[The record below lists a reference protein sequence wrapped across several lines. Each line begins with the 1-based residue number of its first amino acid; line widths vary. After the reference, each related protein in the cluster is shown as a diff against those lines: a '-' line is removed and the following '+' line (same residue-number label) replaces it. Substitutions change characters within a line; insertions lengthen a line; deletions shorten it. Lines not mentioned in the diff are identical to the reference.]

1 MYIILIK
8 GRWNDKM
15 SKHEYSLDL
24 RERVINHIKLGND
37 QLKTS
42 RIFNVSKSSVN
53 RWWIRYQ
60 KEGVFAPKP
69 RLGSK
74 GKIDPKKLR
83 LYVETNED
91 KTLAEMGAVFNA
103 SICSIYRRLKKLGF
117 SYKKKTSPM
126 WSQIKKSEMDTKR
139 L

>member
-1 MYIILIK
+1 MK
-8 GRWNDKM
+8 
-15 SKHEYSLDL
+15 KHQYSVDL

-37 QLKTS
+37 QLTTS
-42 RIFNVSKSSVN
+42 KVFKISKSSVS

-60 KEGVFAPKP
+60 TEGVITPKP

-74 GKIDPKKLR
+74 GKIDPAKLR
-83 LYVETNED
+83 IYVEAHEN
-91 KTLAEMGAVFNA
+91 KTLAEIGAVFSA

-117 SYKKKTSPM
+117 SYKKKSSPT
-126 WSQIKKSEMDTKR
+126 WKQTKKSEIDTKR